1 MRRHQPP
8 TLVSMWMLDVFC
20 CALGCVTLLWLLK
33 TREAGEISEEA
44 LQSAT
49 LVQETRGKLEDSEKE
64 SALRLANAERLAVD
78 VDALNKQLAL
88 MKTERD
94 ETARNLALVEKELSK
109 TKQELA
115 LAEKDLSKTKEDL
128 VALRVKADD
137 LDKTLVGLNSKLTT
151 SDAELIKKR
160 GELENLNKQLELA
173 KKLVT
178 DLDVL
183 ARAREDARVDVVS
196 KLKASEKKLDEV
208 TRSVGDQSKM
218 QAKIDA
224 LEKDI
229 KAERTKLDEAN
240 VTIIDLQ
247 GTKAKL
253 ADKVNKLQIET
264 ENKFAGIAMTGK
276 NVVFLVDM
284 SGSMDRTD
292 ENTLAPEKWG
302 TVRDTVCKVMR
313 SIPDLEKFQVIL
325 FSGKVR
331 YLLESTDWI
340 VYEKEKSI
348 DRIHKA
354 ITAVKPAEDTNLYAG
369 LEEAF
374 KFRDKGL
381 DTIYFFSDGLP
392 TSGPGMTPVQ
402 ERTLTND
409 TERST
414 LLSRHIR
421 RTLATTWNRPETGKP
436 KVRINSVGFF
446 YESPDVGA
454 FLWALSRENDG
465 SFVGMSRP

>member
-1 MRRHQPP
+1 
-8 TLVSMWMLDVFC
+8 
-20 CALGCVTLLWLLK
+20 
-33 TREAGEISEEA
+33 
-44 LQSAT
+44 
-49 LVQETRGKLEDSEKE
+49 
-64 SALRLANAERLAVD
+64 
-78 VDALNKQLAL
+78 

-128 VALRVKADD
+128 IAMRIKADD

-160 GELENLNKQLELA
+160 GELENLEQATRTGQE
-173 KKLVT
+173 
-178 DLDVL
+178 
-183 ARAREDARVDVVS
+183 ARHRSRCVGPHREDARVDVVS

-292 ENTLAPEKWG
+292 ENTLGSRQMADGPRHRLQSDA
-302 TVRDTVCKVMR
+302 VASR
-313 SIPDLEKFQVIL
+313 SGEVPGDPVLRQSAL
-325 FSGKVR
+325 
-331 YLLESTDWI
+331 
-340 VYEKEKSI
+340 
-348 DRIHKA
+348 
-354 ITAVKPAEDTNLYAG
+354 PAG
-369 LEEAF
+369 VG
-374 KFRDKGL
+374 RL
-381 DTIYFFSDGLP
+381 D
-392 TSGPGMTPVQ
+392 
-402 ERTLTND
+402 
-409 TERST
+409 
-414 LLSRHIR
+414 HIR
-421 RTLATTWNRPETGKP
+421 EGEEHRSRTQGDHGGEAGR
-436 KVRINSVGFF
+436 RH
-446 YESPDVGA
+446 ESICR
-454 FLWALSRENDG
+454 S
-465 SFVGMSRP
+465 